1 MLRSALT
8 QIQVRNIRSL
18 TVMSHVKFMCKL
30 ARSLTH
36 EEVAIYE
43 RNNDEFDGL
52 CLVMSHS
59 NDGSYFNYGLELS
72 IIIVKI

>member
-8 QIQVRNIRSL
+8 QIPVRNIRSL

-43 RNNDEFDGL
+43 HNNEEFHGL

-59 NDGSYFNYGLELS
+59 GDGGQFIDGLELS
-72 IIIVKI
+72 IIIGTI